1 MYAVLDQLNPP
12 YNIEMY
18 IDVLRLC
25 GLRKAVVIKKT
36 GNSCRL
42 LCVCVCVCGV
52 VDTGTAKNGFP
63 YKISFINTCTE
74 SGHKTLLLNYS

>member
-1 MYAVLDQLNPP
+1 M
-12 YNIEMY
+12 
-18 IDVLRLC
+18 
-25 GLRKAVVIKKT
+25 
-36 GNSCRL
+36 
-42 LCVCVCVCGV
+42 CVCVCGV